1 MKATTLEVY
10 NNDILLFSS
19 EGKWLHPLFE
29 LEDFLK
35 NGPVPTGDLVIKDK
49 IIGKASAMM
58 IYRLGFNTVEAGTMS
73 IPARDFFIKNGV
85 VFTYDILVDLI
96 ACKTETLLKDINDP
110 EKAYRILKERA
121 GR

>member
-1 MKATTLEVY
+1 MKSTTLEVY
-10 NNDILLFSS
+10 HNDDLLFSS
-19 EGKWLHPLFE
+19 KGKWLHPLFE

-35 NGPVPTGDLVIKDK
+35 KGPIPTGDLIIKDK

-73 IPARDFFIKNGV
+73 IPARDFFIKNEV
-85 VFTYDILVDLI
+85 VFTYDTLVDLI